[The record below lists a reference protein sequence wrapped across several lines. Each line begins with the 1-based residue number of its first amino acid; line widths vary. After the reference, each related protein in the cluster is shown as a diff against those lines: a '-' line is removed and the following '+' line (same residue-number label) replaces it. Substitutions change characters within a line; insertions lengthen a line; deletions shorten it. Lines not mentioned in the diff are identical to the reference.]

1 MITVSTDRNRDR
13 NSQAISIHTWNQFR
27 HVYPIYAALA
37 RQCGMGNGPYPA
49 VANIESWPDNN
60 TRDRDLLWLDEVDR
74 QVQAVHIRQF
84 LATPAAARE
93 EGLRIFLQRHL
104 LKPDKQTPDRDKIDL
119 LIVQYFVLCA
129 PQDLIAVRIEFA
141 DVARILQPVLGEVD
155 ATSLECC
162 EPLDR
167 ILAAAQQCSS
177 LRDMVEQ
184 GLMEQGRLVKEAA
197 GGMFYDP
204 VALVSICRFNF
215 IFRRT
220 FIQLLHA
227 DLRAIGSALNELERR
242 DLKSIDCR
250 RAGLSA
256 TEPIAKVRQFHH
268 HWKAPFQTDYK
279 QDSSFRAYEQLMCLR
294 EDLEEA
300 LGGATVPQGRTG
312 QASTL
317 DAATAGG
324 KVDGRKTNSLENGK
338 PPANF
343 IPSTRPA
350 IPAGSAPS
358 ANPSE
363 LVAPAGRHPA
373 KTTPP
378 ASSKEAVP
386 SPEQKIPSFA
396 AADVDTFEEKIWEQ
410 LIATPPVRG
419 RSMTTVTVQE
429 TRVLLSAWEVAAFIS
444 ASGQDSDDLRRV
456 IVSRAMLSA
465 AIERIKRVLDFKM
478 LHQAVAHARKEIPHF
493 QERIDQLKR
502 AMKTDSAVNLGIS
515 VKRLLALVEEAEQL
529 HKGKAAQDEKR

>member
-1 MITVSTDRNRDR
+1 VITVSTDRNRDR
-13 NSQAISIHTWNQFR
+13 NSQAISIHTWNEFR

-37 RQCGMGNGPYPA
+37 RQCGLGNGPYSA
-49 VANIESWPDNN
+49 VANIESWPDNK

-104 LKPDKQTPDRDKIDL
+104 LKPDKQITDRDKIDL

-141 DVARILQPVLGEVD
+141 DVARILQPVLGDVE

-242 DLKSIDCR
+242 GLKSIDCR

-256 TEPIAKVRQFHH
+256 IEPIAKVRQFHQ

-294 EDLEEA
+294 EDVEEA
-300 LGGATVPQGRTG
+300 LGGATVPHGRTG
-312 QASTL
+312 QTSTL
-317 DAATAGG
+317 DAVTTGG
-324 KVDGRKTNSLENGK
+324 KDDGRKANSLENGK
-338 PPANF
+338 APANF
-343 IPSTRPA
+343 TPSTRSAIPVGPVPPA
-350 IPAGSAPS
+350 I
-358 ANPSE
+358 PSE
-363 LVAPAGRHPA
+363 LVVPAGKHPA
-373 KTTPP
+373 KTASP

-386 SPEQKIPSFA
+386 SPEQKIPTFA

-465 AIERIKRVLDFKM
+465 AIERMKRFLDFKM
-478 LHQAVAHARKEIPHF
+478 LQQAVAHARKEIPHF

-529 HKGKAAQDEKR
+529 HKGKVTQDEKR